1 MMKKIVGV
9 TPLKNKRLR
18 VTFSDGITGI
28 FDVTPYIKSDFFK
41 KLEDDQYFNEVRIF
55 FTGVGWPE
63 GQDLG
68 PDTIEAEMQPL
79 DKGDLA
85 AE

>member
-1 MMKKIVGV
+1 MKKIVGV